1 MARQIPRA
9 TYGGPS
15 AWWRYTHR
23 MPPRDRSTAF
33 TRAITTIAILLSAVS
48 LRAAPGGDACKL
60 LSEKE
65 VSAALGV
72 QVDTGTVRLLGHPE
86 FCIWREHGQSNA
98 LARNVQVSLLT
109 QLQFETGK
117 TPLPNIP
124 KSPEAGIGDEA
135 YFTNTPGVGYILTVK
150 KGSTYFRV
158 QARPIPGFSRKKGS
172 GAEEHAI
179 DEKFK
184 TVERAVA
191 SDILKKL

>member
-1 MARQIPRA
+1 MQ
-9 TYGGPS
+9 
-15 AWWRYTHR
+15 
-23 MPPRDRSTAF
+23 PRDRGTASP
-33 TRAITTIAILLSAVS
+33 RAITTIAILLIAVP
-48 LRAAPGGDACKL
+48 LCAAPGGDACKL
-60 LSEKE
+60 LTEKE

-72 QVDTGTVRLLGHPE
+72 EVDTGTARLAGHPE

-98 LARNVQVSLLT
+98 LARNVQVSLLS
-109 QLQFETGK
+109 QQQFEIGK

-124 KSPEAGIGDEA
+124 KSAEPGIGDEA
-135 YFTNTPGVGYILTVK
+135 YFTNTPGVGYILSVN

-172 GAEEHAI
+172 DAEEHAL

-184 TVERAVA
+184 TVERVIA